1 MPSVTSLQITFHEN
15 RDPADHPMPPGGFRL
30 GIVNCTELAAGM
42 AARRR
47 LASAF
52 PAALIQHQD

>member
-1 MPSVTSLQITFHEN
+1 
-15 RDPADHPMPPGGFRL
+15 MPPGGFRL
-30 GIVNCTELAAGM
+30 GIVNCTDLAAGI